1 MAICISVGDGD
12 TLLLLPPLSPSTP
25 VSPLYVTEHS
35 HFLNDVRIFTLFP
48 FSSSTS
54 YPYHSKTLDFHR
66 ELH

>member
-1 MAICISVGDGD
+1 MPICISVGDGD
-12 TLLLLPPLSPSTP
+12 THLLLPPLTFTSCL
-25 VSPLYVTEHS
+25 SPLFVTEHS
-35 HFLNDVRIFTLFP
+35 HFLNEVRIFTLFS